1 MNFQKWL
8 KESLEAFEDKEMT
21 IGSWLLLS
29 LEWVNKNALKNSN
42 WPGIV
47 SAIEDI
53 YSRDLWDWLS
63 DIEMNW

>member
-21 IGSWLLLS
+21 IGNWLLLS
-29 LEWVNKNALKNSN
+29 LEWVNKNALKSSN
-42 WPGIV
+42 WPGSV
-47 SAIEDI
+47 SVIEDI

-63 DIEMNW
+63 DVELNW